1 MERPKYL
8 EYRHRRDQ
16 IVRYTVARQVKT
28 TLEKPASALLRLVG
42 KKMKATRDTYSE
54 LWEMELRVSDVRPDW
69 SGIVKSQVT
78 SAQRFVQGEESTY
91 AGLSDPTTE
100 FLSETV
106 DRYGNL
112 TELAGTLPTPHLVLF
127 PEDPMS
133 TGQEWTSS
141 RMEILPKCGLDGK
154 VSGYEPM
161 EVIYRGRVDA
171 YGDDGTEFADI
182 AISASGARGTED
194 DPVRQEYEVSGNV
207 RFAIRDGHTISAKV
221 TRTLK
226 SFFDVYVVTSESV
239 EEFKH
244 ASQETEKSVGGMRL

>member
-16 IVRYTVARQVKT
+16 IVRYTVTREVCN
-28 TLEKPASALLRLVG
+28 TLEKPAAALLRLVG
-42 KKMKATRDTYSE
+42 KKMKATRDSYSE
-54 LWEMELRVSDVRPDW
+54 FWEMELRVSDVRPDW
-69 SGIVKSQVT
+69 SGLVKTQVT
-78 SAQRFVQGEESTY
+78 SAQRFVQGEEASY

-100 FLSETV
+100 FLNETV
-106 DRYGNL
+106 DRYGKL
-112 TELAGTLPTPHLVLF
+112 TELAGTLPTPHLLLF

-141 RMEILPKCGLDGK
+141 RMEILPLCGPDGII
-154 VSGYEPM
+154 SGYGPM
-161 EVIYRGRVDA
+161 EVTYRGRVDA

-182 AISASGARGTED
+182 AISASGVRGTQD
-194 DPVRQEYEVSGNV
+194 DPVRQEYEVLGNV
-207 RFAIRDGHTISAKV
+207 RFAIREGHTISAKV
-221 TRTLK
+221 TRRLK
-226 SFFDVYVVTSESV
+226 SFFDVYVVTSEAV